1 MRDKD
6 VAALLDSDA
15 SLVVV
20 EAPAGCGKTYQG
32 ANFAKRAASGLS
44 DGRVLILTHTHAAC
58 GVFAKETR
66 EQHRKVEI
74 RTIDSLIV
82 QIASAYHKSLGLPPD
97 PYRWAREHGAGSF
110 EQLGALVARLLS
122 HHPMVSQALAARYPV
137 VIGDEHQDSSTD
149 QHAAIM
155 ALNAAGAHVRIF
167 GDPMQRIYGGKTQ
180 AAVSADR
187 TRWDDLKAAG
197 AFGELE
203 KPHRWCDGSRE
214 LGSWILEARQV
225 LKDGGQ
231 IDLTGTLPDGL
242 HIHFAENQAQQRTG
256 FQLNTAH
263 RAPLDAAINSR
274 AQILVL
280 TGENALATSLRAF
293 WNRQIP
299 IWEGHTRDALGDL
312 VTAISSNTDNPAP
325 IAEAV
330 VGFLGNVAVGF
341 SPSSHGNQ
349 LVQEVRDGC
358 TKQRREKPAHIQD
371 LGRFILDQPNH
382 VGVAKCLHHLAELRD
397 VQTPGFDKI
406 KIDYRQEYRDA
417 VRLSEFAS
425 PEDGLGEINRRRSFA
440 RPMPPAKAIST
451 VHKAKGLEC
460 DHAMIVP
467 CDASRFSGTY
477 YSRCRLYV
485 ALSRAKRSL
494 TLVLSRNRPTPLF
507 RI

>member
-1 MRDKD
+1 M
-6 VAALLDSDA
+6 
-15 SLVVV
+15 
-20 EAPAGCGKTYQG
+20 
-32 ANFAKRAASGLS
+32 
-44 DGRVLILTHTHAAC
+44 
-58 GVFAKETR
+58 
-66 EQHRKVEI
+66 
-74 RTIDSLIV
+74 
-82 QIASAYHKSLGLPPD
+82 
-97 PYRWAREHGAGSF
+97 
-110 EQLGALVARLLS
+110 
-122 HHPMVSQALAARYPV
+122 
-137 VIGDEHQDSSTD
+137 
-149 QHAAIM
+149 
-155 ALNAAGAHVRIF
+155 
-167 GDPMQRIYGGKTQ
+167 
-180 AAVSADR
+180 
-187 TRWDDLKAAG
+187 
-197 AFGELE
+197 
-203 KPHRWCDGSRE
+203 
-214 LGSWILEARQV
+214 
-225 LKDGGQ
+225 
-231 IDLTGTLPDGL
+231 
-242 HIHFAENQAQQRTG
+242 
-256 FQLNTAH
+256 
-263 RAPLDAAINSR
+263 
-274 AQILVL
+274 L